1 MKSKL
6 MAVTGA
12 GLLFAAAGLAH
23 AQTAQP
29 AWSSDQAPAQQTGAQ
44 AATPASMNDQSVGGA
59 SMMGKSD
66 SGRSW
71 YSAPCVVGLSCDIYK
86 GS

>member
-12 GLLFAAAGLAH
+12 ALLFAVSGLAH

-44 AATPASMNDQSVGGA
+44 AATPAPMNDQSVGGA

-66 SGRSW
+66 SGRGW